1 MTLQTIRRAATTLGA
16 AAVLAL
22 ATVTAAGLP
31 VSATTAHAA
40 PLDQVIVQYGP
51 HHGHHGHHGWGSPGR
66 ARFWGHG
73 YHRQYPTAYV
83 VYNYEPVNTCSLYYL
98 DGGIW
103 YCYVG
108 EFIPD

>member
-31 VSATTAHAA
+31 ASTTTAHAA
-40 PLDQVIVQYGP
+40 PLDDVIVVQGNP
-51 HHGHHGHHGWGSPGR
+51 HHGPRGWGFPGR

-73 YHRQYPTAYV
+73 YHRYYPSAYV
-83 VYNYEPVNTCSLYYL
+83 VYAYEPVNTCSLYYL
-98 DGGIW
+98 DGGVW